1 MFDFRRKSRGGQRG
15 FTVVELVVTITILA
29 VLACLITP
37 AVMQSRSASRR
48 NVCLNNLRNIGV
60 AYHSNAAKNGRSMS
74 AYDWR
79 VSVLAEM
86 ENSDNMLLCPDDS
99 RELLYDVD
107 EYTVYIVNNRRSI
120 PLKPGPWCWVGDST
134 FCQQFA
140 EISVDNPD
148 AYFIGFE
155 DLRYDTPF
163 DGIVLV
169 EPLAEGGSKLTHVG
183 GHPHAYRHQLKDPQ
197 GVVIS
202 DPFDKGFVWEVHG
215 VDSSYGGNS
224 RMRRLGSANE
234 KILALEYG
242 KPVANVV
249 GPAAVGVVG
258 YYENVAA
265 RHSGRLNI
273 LYVDGRVESV
283 LPEAID
289 PTNPVIHDQKWCP
302 EIDSKLRM
310 SSFF

>member
-1 MFDFRRKSRGGQRG
+1 MLHAGQQGLGRKAG
-15 FTVVELVVTITILA
+15 FTIVELVVTITVLT
-29 VLACLITP
+29 VLACLLIP
-37 AVMQSRSASRR
+37 SVMQSRSAARQ
-48 NVCLNNLRNIGV
+48 NVCLNNMRNIGV
-60 AYHSNAAKNGRSMS
+60 AYHSDFAKHGRSMS

-79 VSVLAEM
+79 LSVLEQM
-86 ENSDNMLLCPDDS
+86 EQNGNMLLCPDDS
-99 RELLYDVD
+99 REFLYDVD

-120 PLKPGPWCWVGDST
+120 PLKPGPWCWIGDST

-155 DLRYDTPF
+155 DLRYNTPF

-169 EPLAEGGSKLTHVG
+169 EPLNEGGAKLTHVG
-183 GHPHAYRHQLKDPQ
+183 GHPHAYRHQLKDPN

-202 DPFDKGFVWEVHG
+202 DPFDKGFTWEVHG
-215 VDSSYGGNS
+215 TDSSYGGNS
-224 RMRRLGSANE
+224 RMQRFGSDNQ

-249 GPAAVGVVG
+249 GPAAVGVID

-265 RHSGRLNI
+265 RHNGRLNI
-273 LYVDGRVESV
+273 LYADGRVESV
-283 LPEAID
+283 LPEDID

-310 SSFF
+310 AAFF

>member
-1 MFDFRRKSRGGQRG
+1 MFDFRRKSYGRQRG

-29 VLACLITP
+29 VLACLIVP

-48 NVCLNNLRNIGV
+48 NVCSNNLRNIGI
-60 AYHSNAAKNGRSMS
+60 AFHSNASKNLRSMS

-79 VSVLAEM
+79 VSVLEEM
-86 ENSDNMLLCPDDS
+86 EDTKPMLVCPEDS
-99 RELLYDVD
+99 TDTQYDID
-107 EYTVYIVNNRRSI
+107 GYTVYIVNNKRSI
-120 PLKPGPWCWVGDST
+120 PLEAGMWCWIGNSE

-163 DGIVLV
+163 DGIILV
-169 EPLAEGGSKLTHVG
+169 EPLVEGGSKLTHVG

-197 GVVIS
+197 GEVIAN
-202 DPFDKGFVWEVHG
+202 PFDEGFTWEVHG
-215 VDSSYGGNS
+215 TKSSYGGNS
-224 RMRRLGSANE
+224 RMRQFQHENH
-234 KILALEYG
+234 KILALEYL

-249 GPAAVGVVG
+249 GPAAVGVID
-258 YYENVAA
+258 YYDNVAA

-273 LYVDGRVESV
+273 LYADGRVESV

-289 PTNPVIHDQKWCP
+289 PTNPVLHDQEWCP

-310 SSFF
+310 ASFF